1 MVRNQKNKR
10 KLEDLAAERAVLS
23 GLCQYGLSVSL
34 DSDYLESEHFT
45 DPTNQIIFG
54 CIKKVLEKANKVE
67 LSSLLSAANQLGC
80 YENINNQEEIGF
92 LRSLFNFPIHEENVS
107 IHAGKLAKLGIAR
120 EVKKT
125 LARHK

>member
-92 LRSLFNFPIHEENVS
+92 LRSLFNFPIH
-107 IHAGKLAKLGIAR
+107 
-120 EVKKT
+120 
-125 LARHK
+125 